1 MTKLL
6 RAAVVLVAPL
16 LLWGCLLTPGKFVSN
31 LTVNADRTFT
41 FAYKGEV
48 IAIDPSSSMKGLGD
62 SSDSK
67 TVDPDVPKSNAE
79 KPDSPK
85 TPTVKTDPAAEAETD
100 AKNREIAAALS
111 KEAGYRS
118 VVYRGKG
125 KFDIDYA
132 ISGTLTHSFLFP
144 FNVDAQAILPFVMV
158 EVRQGGTVRVRA
170 PGFSGNQNSG
180 GAMTGLGSGAS
191 DGSKYLDG
199 QFTLDTDAEIVS
211 QNNED
216 GAKTADRRKQI
227 AWRATPLTKDAP
239 TAVLRMKN

>member
-6 RAAVVLVAPL
+6 RAAITVVAPL
-16 LLWGCLLTPGKFVSN
+16 ILWGCVLTPGKFVSS
-31 LTVNADRTFT
+31 LTINADRTFA

-48 IAIDPSSSMKGLGD
+48 IAIEPSSAMKAAGD
-62 SSDSK
+62 SKEGEADA
-67 TVDPDVPKSNAE
+67 PKADTS
-79 KPDSPK
+79 
-85 TPTVKTDPAAEAETD
+85 KTDPASEAETD
-100 AKNREIAAALS
+100 SKNREIATALS

-170 PGFSGNQNSG
+170 PGFSGNQNG
-180 GAMTGLGSGAS
+180 TGPMAGLGGMGGGTS
-191 DGSKYLDG
+191 DSTKYLDG
-199 QFTLDTDAEIVS
+199 RFTLDTDAEIVS

-216 GAKTADRRKQI
+216 GATAVGRRKQI
-227 AWRATPLTKDAP
+227 SWRITPLTKDAP
-239 TAVLRMKN
+239 TAVLRLK